1 MPILIV
7 DDYADI
13 RDTLRYILEAAGY
26 DVATAADGLDALKK
40 LEEISPE
47 LIIMDVMMPRMDG
60 YQFIQELRRL
70 AQFAKVPVIAVTAH
84 DVNSD
89 DLPDLDVQASLAKP
103 FELDELLT
111 TVGRFLPAS

>member
-40 LEEISPE
+40 LEEISPD
-47 LIIMDVMMPRMDG
+47 LIIMDMMMPRMDG

-70 AQFAKVPVIAVTAH
+70 AQFAEVPVIAVTAH
-84 DVNSD
+84 DVSRE

-103 FELDELLT
+103 FELDELLKA
-111 TVGRFLPAS
+111 VGRFLPAS